1 MTSLRH
7 RLILQTR
14 RMGIED
20 ALRSVHGLRSRAS
33 RRDRRDGR
41 QLRLLLSMLPEDAN
55 CIDIGANMGVVLR
68 EIVRVAPRGRHI
80 AYEPLP
86 ELAAEL
92 AREFPQVDVRAAA
105 VSDHAGEATF
115 HRHKARDTRSSLSAL
130 DYDED
135 QLERFQVPLED
146 LDSSLPEDFA
156 PTLVKIDVEG
166 AEEQVVRG
174 AERTLARHRPIVVF
188 EHSDSARHF
197 GTSSETLHSLFTA
210 AGLRVFDIDGGG
222 PYSPAELAKRVDS
235 GRMWTFVA
243 HR

>member
-1 MTSLRH
+1 
-7 RLILQTR
+7 
-14 RMGIED
+14 
-20 ALRSVHGLRSRAS
+20 
-33 RRDRRDGR
+33 
-41 QLRLLLSMLPEDAN
+41 
-55 CIDIGANMGVVLR
+55 
-68 EIVRVAPRGRHI
+68 VRVAPRGRHI

-135 QLERFQVPLED
+135 QLERFLVPLEA
-146 LDSSLPEDFA
+146 LDSSLPEDFV

-197 GTSSETLHSLFTA
+197 GTSSETLHALFA
-210 AGLRVFDIDGGG
+210 GAGLRVFDIDGGG
-222 PYSPAELAKRVDS
+222 PYSPSELAKRVDS